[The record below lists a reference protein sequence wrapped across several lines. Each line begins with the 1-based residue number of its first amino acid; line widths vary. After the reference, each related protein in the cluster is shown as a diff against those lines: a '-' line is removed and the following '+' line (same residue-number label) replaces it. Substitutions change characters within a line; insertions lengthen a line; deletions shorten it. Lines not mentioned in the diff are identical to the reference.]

1 MKYFHRNPDL
11 KLIVL
16 NALRFCMMRAVFFNM
31 SMKFTEFKTQSVV
44 SKYYFSLF
52 EIILIKIFIKLYFKT
67 TLYLRIKF
75 MTIS

>member
-1 MKYFHRNPDL
+1 
-11 KLIVL
+11 
-16 NALRFCMMRAVFFNM
+16 MMRAVFFNM